1 MSTYIRYETL
11 LFFQSL
17 CTGAL
22 LLLFYDL
29 LRAFRAVVRHG
40 GWWTAAEDL
49 LYWVGVS
56 IFGFAYVYQANQG
69 ILRSFLLLGLLLGA
83 WICRFTISPLFLKLW
98 IIILGIPV
106 FIVKISIKRL
116 LFLRERGKILLRSME
131 KSVSRREKD
140 RILLRKRSKQVEKKK
155 EKKSKKNS
163 E

>member
-83 WICRFTISPLFLKLW
+83 WICRFYDQSALLKTLDYNFRNSCIYCKNFNKKVAISK
-98 IIILGIPV
+98 G
-106 FIVKISIKRL
+106 KR
-116 LFLRERGKILLRSME
+116 
-131 KSVSRREKD
+131 
-140 RILLRKRSKQVEKKK
+140 
-155 EKKSKKNS
+155 
-163 E
+163 